1 MMQNQAKSGRFSFYW
16 AELLQSKIRG
26 NFINENYGGNVMRQ
40 TYQKSL
46 KLIEDQSNFFE
57 RFYTKLG
64 EIVKMQN

>member
-1 MMQNQAKSGRFSFYW
+1 MMQNQAKSGRFSFYG

-26 NFINENYGGNVMRQ
+26 NFINEDYGGNVMRQ